1 MEQTITLE
9 MLYQRT
15 VTLEETLGLILDLL
29 TKEDRKKKEMRETAD
44 EITSIAPI
52 PNYTAARLLKMSTRQ
67 LQRVRRKYKLT
78 WEERGRQVY
87 YHLVPIIKAIGRL
100 QLNWSEAVLEEIKK
114 SNKKIP
120 NIR

>member
-1 MEQTITLE
+1 MEQNITLE

-29 TKEDRKKKEMRETAD
+29 TKEERKKKEMRDTAD

-52 PNYTAARLLKMSTRQ
+52 PNYTAARLLKISTRQ

-100 QLNWSEAVLEEIKK
+100 QLNWSETVLEEIKK

>member
-1 MEQTITLE
+1 MEQKITLE

-15 VTLEETLGLILDLL
+15 VTVEETLGLILDLL
-29 TKEDRKKKEMRETAD
+29 TKEDRKKKEMRDEKD
-44 EITSIAPI
+44 EISCIPPI
-52 PNYTAARLLKMSTRQ
+52 PNYTAARLLNMSTRQ

-87 YHLVPIIKAIGRL
+87 YHLVPIIKAISRL
-100 QLNWSEAVLEEIKK
+100 QLKWSEAVLEEIKR
-114 SNKKIP
+114 SNRKIP

>member
-78 WEERGRQVY
+78 WEERGRQVF

>member
-29 TKEDRKKKEMRETAD
+29 TKEERKKKEMRDTAD

-78 WEERGRQVY
+78 WEERGRQVF

-100 QLNWSEAVLEEIKK
+100 QLQWSEAVLEEIKK
-114 SNKKIP
+114 SNKRIP

>member
-29 TKEDRKKKEMRETAD
+29 TKEDRKKKEMRDTAD

-78 WEERGRQVY
+78 WEERGRQVF

>member
-29 TKEDRKKKEMRETAD
+29 TKEDRKKKEMRDTAD

>member
-1 MEQTITLE
+1 MEQNITLE

-29 TKEDRKKKEMRETAD
+29 TKEDRKKKEMRDTAD

-114 SNKKIP
+114 SNRKIP
-120 NIR
+120 SIR